1 MARHPI
7 DTLACLPTSGRETM
21 GTAPMDQACPV
32 NRQPV
37 SWVRD
42 PRRWA
47 FAGIGLASVGMG
59 WIGVFVPGLP
69 TTIFLIIASYCF
81 TRSCPWL
88 EDRLLRIPLFAPY
101 MKVLDEGRGM
111 SRKAAVHALTSMW
124 SCVGVSLAVLA
135 LSDRLSGVIAAAVVL
150 AAVAGTGMI
159 LLYARKPLADHA

>member
-1 MARHPI
+1 MEP
-7 DTLACLPTSGRETM
+7 
-21 GTAPMDQACPV
+21 ACPAT
-32 NRQPV
+32 RQPV

-47 FAGIGLASVGMG
+47 FAGIGLASAGLG

-111 SRKAAVHALTSMW
+111 SKAAVVSALTSMW
-124 SCVGVSLAVLA
+124 SCVGLSLGLLSLAG
-135 LSDRLSGVIAAAVVL
+135 RLSPVVAAAIVL
-150 AAVAGTGMI
+150 GAVAGTGMI
-159 LLYARKPLADHA
+159 LLYGRKPRVD